1 VQGTSAHVHRAAH
14 GRHTLPLFLFY
25 ESTTDMVT
33 IMGAIQALHTG
44 PDRASY
50 ATDYKP
56 IVTTCIS
63 VGLVTAYNLG
73 VYDLTTFIEVRH

>member
-1 VQGTSAHVHRAAH
+1 
-14 GRHTLPLFLFY
+14 
-25 ESTTDMVT
+25 MVT
-33 IMGAIQALHTG
+33 IMGAIQTLHTG